1 MGKEIARTTF
11 VQEINSS
18 KLFSTRNQVSFR
30 SKICCNEG
38 YVDIS
43 LRNHLR
49 SNINGKWICNTQT
62 HRHVYIYISIQIP
75 KYHEIHII
83 NIQKGRQWKV
93 SCAGHR
99 IGYHFA

>member
-30 SKICCNEG
+30 SKVSCNKG
-38 YVDIS
+38 NTDPS
-43 LRNHLR
+43 LQNHVR
-49 SNINGKWICNTQT
+49 SNAE
-62 HRHVYIYISIQIP
+62 RMYMLIQIP

-83 NIQKGRQWKV
+83 NIQKGVNVKCHVQETGLVIILLKH
-93 SCAGHR
+93 AMF
-99 IGYHFA
+99 IKILL

>member
-1 MGKEIARTTF
+1 MGKEIAHTTF

-30 SKICCNEG
+30 SKIFVMKEMLI
-38 YVDIS
+38 YHYEIY
-43 LRNHLR
+43 
-49 SNINGKWICNTQT
+49 T
-62 HRHVYIYISIQIP
+62 HISIQIS

-93 SCAGHR
+93 SCAGDR

>member
-30 SKICCNEG
+30 SKIFVMKEMLI
-38 YVDIS
+38 YHYEI
-43 LRNHLR
+43 
-49 SNINGKWICNTQT
+49 
-62 HRHVYIYISIQIP
+62 YIYTYINTNP

-93 SCAGHR
+93 SCAGDR

>member
-43 LRNHLR
+43 LRNM
-49 SNINGKWICNTQT
+49 NI
-62 HRHVYIYISIQIP
+62 HMYMLIQIP

-93 SCAGHR
+93 SCAGDR

>member
-30 SKICCNEG
+30 SKIFVMKEMFIYHYEKCI
-38 YVDIS
+38 YV
-43 LRNHLR
+43 H
-49 SNINGKWICNTQT
+49 
-62 HRHVYIYISIQIP
+62 ISIQIP

-93 SCAGHR
+93 SCAGDR